1 MADSKQ
7 PKFSFNYKDLLALIG
22 LGLLGW
28 GLHRLGGH
36 TALILFGSFVCLA
49 WSGLLHTVVK
59 YLEFHVV
66 NSVRLMFHK
75 LDNMPANPLS
85 EK

>member
-28 GLHRLGGH
+28 GLKRLGGL
-36 TALILFGSFVCLA
+36 TALALYGSFICLA
-49 WSGLLHTVVK
+49 WSGLLHVVVK
-59 YLEFHVV
+59 YVEFHIV

-75 LDNMPANPLS
+75 LDGMPANPLS